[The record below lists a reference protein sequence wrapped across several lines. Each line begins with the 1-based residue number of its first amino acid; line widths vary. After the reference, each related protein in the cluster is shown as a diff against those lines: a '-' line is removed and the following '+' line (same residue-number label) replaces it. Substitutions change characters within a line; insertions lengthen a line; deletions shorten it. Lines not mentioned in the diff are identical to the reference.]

1 MSGLSIRFSNKLFAV
16 LYQGSLV
23 TKRAGLLLNNPHS
36 LIIKRD
42 KGLINSLSFKIN
54 FSFGVLVP
62 LARATKNIIETKNNN
77 LIIIPASDWG
87 GSPVA
92 ASKKKVLPY

>member
-54 FSFGVLVP
+54 FSFG
-62 LARATKNIIETKNNN
+62 ASKNIIETKNNN